1 MSNGVHIVFEGPDAV
16 GKSTQIALTKKY
28 LEELGHKVVL
38 TREPGGTEVGLMLRK
53 ILLETNLNIDPHAEA
68 LMMASDRAQDVH
80 EIIMPA
86 IERGDI
92 VLSDRFIPSSLVYQ
106 GIVRRLGIE
115 QVFELSKFALGRHT
129 PDITLCFDILDE
141 KAIARADKNPDR
153 IEREGTDFH
162 QEVRDAYRMMTGKY
176 NWEKID
182 ANGSVDEVFDR
193 IKKIIDIKIVS
204 NS

>member
-92 VLSDRFIPSSLVYQ
+92 VLSDRFIPSSLVYCTQ
-106 GIVRRLGIE
+106 
-115 QVFELSKFALGRHT
+115 T
-129 PDITLCFDILDE
+129 WD
-141 KAIARADKNPDR
+141 
-153 IEREGTDFH
+153 
-162 QEVRDAYRMMTGKY
+162 
-176 NWEKID
+176 
-182 ANGSVDEVFDR
+182 
-193 IKKIIDIKIVS
+193 
-204 NS
+204 